1 VHPPPRP
8 AAARDYPFYSSQFH
22 PEKNAFEWSQSWE
35 ANNTAQGAEAHGA
48 PAVAAMAYL
57 ADFFVSEARRSPHVH
72 VDLPL
77 IYDFEPRRTPNSSH
91 KYEQTY
97 VFD

>member
-1 VHPPPRP
+1 M
-8 AAARDYPFYSSQFH
+8 
-22 PEKNAFEWSQSWE
+22 AF
-35 ANNTAQGAEAHGA
+35 
-48 PAVAAMAYL
+48 L
-57 ADFFVSEARRSPHVH
+57 ADFFVSEARRSTHKY

-97 VFD
+97 VVD

>member
-1 VHPPPRP
+1 M
-8 AAARDYPFYSSQFH
+8 
-22 PEKNAFEWSQSWE
+22 AF
-35 ANNTAQGAEAHGA
+35 
-48 PAVAAMAYL
+48 L
-57 ADFFVSEARRSPHVH
+57 ADFFVSEARRSTHKY